1 MTEIV
6 STVHD
11 ALRAAPPEVLVSLAI
26 AALLVLGA
34 VIAALRLGARGERGS
49 MLRRALGSMRAPI
62 IAAGLAFAASA
73 AAPILELEPETRSAL
88 AVTARVLGV
97 LSIGWA
103 VAAAG
108 DMILRRLTERA
119 ERRALNDLQSRA
131 RATKLNILR
140 RIWIVVAG
148 FLALGAALISI
159 PSARDLGVSLFASA
173 GVLGIVVGVAAQPVL
188 SNLVAGLQLAFT
200 QPMRIDDAVYV
211 EGEWGWIEEIGLFH
225 VVVRIWDLRRLVVP
239 LTYFANEPFE
249 NWTRSG
255 DQLIGQVTWR
265 LDYRAPI
272 AAMRERLDEILKAS
286 ELHDG
291 EVSGLQVIDS
301 DAATVTVR
309 AIASAPD
316 SPKTWDLRCH
326 VRETMVEWL
335 QREHPYALPRLR
347 QESDETQREGEPAAW
362 AAQPE
367 DSPRTRASESERDPS
382 LRDRAGGAGAPLPR
396 TQR

>member
-1 MTEIV
+1 MSDII
-6 STVHD
+6 STARAAVE
-11 ALRAAPPEVLVSLAI
+11 AAPPEVLISLAI
-26 AALLVLGA
+26 SALLIIGA
-34 VIAALRLGARGERGS
+34 VAAALRLGGRGERGS
-49 MLRRALGSMRAPI
+49 MLRRALASMRAPI

-73 AAPILELEPETRSAL
+73 AVPVLELDEETRRAL

-103 VAAAG
+103 IAAAG

-119 ERRALNDLQSRA
+119 ERRALSDLQARA

-140 RIWIVVAG
+140 RVWIVVAG
-148 FLALGAALISI
+148 FLAFGAALISI

-255 DQLIGQVTWR
+255 EQLIGQISWR

-272 AAMRERLDEILKAS
+272 PAMRDKLNEILEAS

-291 EVSGLQVIDS
+291 EVSGLQVIDA

-316 SPKTWDLRCH
+316 SPQTWDLRCH
-326 VRETMVEWL
+326 VREAMIDWL
-335 QREHPYALPRLR
+335 QREHPYALPRSR
-347 QESDETQREGEPAAW
+347 QESDETQREGEPASW
-362 AAQPE
+362 AAGPQHSGE
-367 DSPRTRASESERDPS
+367 ARSGAGERDPS